1 MRCNEFLINYGG
13 EWLDVDA
20 QSVGGFDF
28 TTLWTL
34 DSTRAVEKGR
44 TMDLSVPATKKNT
57 MAFNS
62 HKMIPGEGMRRGIN
76 GMVVA
81 GGVNITGKIYVTE
94 YSGGRYSL
102 MMAYGNDF
110 AGFGDVYYRTAFASD
125 TMTFQ
130 GKENPVKSGAV
141 PGFGWYEYYN
151 ALHPHAV
158 TDSPPTMFPVTNLGH
173 VIDRLAAYFG
183 YTVNYPDISLGRG
196 YQASAYGLIL
206 PSFGVQ
212 SIQGGADVGG
222 RAMGGFSYTL
232 TGAATLA
239 DLGLEVVTLE
249 AVRGYTIQV
258 VSIEYFRATKPVH
271 ISIPD
276 NSNVVVFGRN
286 PYDLRNDWEGTQGA
300 EFDLAPGDVFSFA
313 RPDEWHTVA
322 GEHYWNRYR
331 VPPAFEGN
339 VTVTFSVTRAAEY
352 PAPGDTMYL
361 AYALPEHPLEWW
373 LDAYCNII
381 FAAWTVDEDTK
392 TITVK
397 TYGERLG
404 DALADTDKHIS
415 LEKEKM
421 IAVEN
426 VKRYIDGFAQHNH
439 TRCAGDYEGLGSVNP
454 FDRDLRMDNDYLPHE
469 RDMEEI
475 PFNDGGIAGGSD
487 TRYYLD
493 INDVY
498 KDSVGN
504 YVYDGILTVFFEN
517 TVNSDGAV
525 HLTEILNLGI
535 GFSPE
540 NTALPETFPLFKN
553 ILEDIDGNKYDA
565 VVIGDQVWMAENLRT
580 THYAD
585 GTAVTYKDMTS
596 SQFTLRERGLFYNWS
611 AVMHGASSSTS
622 IPSGVQGVAPTGWHV
637 PSKKEFIKLNNY
649 LQTRPD
655 CWVGDPQNTAKS
667 MASQYGWEESTT
679 EYAVGN
685 DQSQN
690 NNSSLNLTPVGAF
703 ANNTVYALGY
713 AVVSNTTEAGNSH
726 TFINPFILGAG
737 SVSPGLSALY
747 SKEVYYLSVRCV
759 YDGTAKDFIDKYI
772 ANCKSYSIANAF
784 SASVRLL
791 LPLSRFTKLDG
802 GSCVSFHGRNFVV
815 KNAKWGEGVAQLE
828 LVCIPP
834 QIPDHRIF
842 VKQVSV
848 KNVTCFDGADG
859 EIQVEA
865 INGTAPYTYSL
876 HSDFSD
882 SNNTGVFTGL
892 AVTGPVQEGTDQY
905 GGIVYCYK
913 TVYVRDADGNT
924 ATGAVRLQSP
934 VELEWLD
941 VPDDMTVYCDEG
953 KSYATVDL
961 SMIHPSTR
969 ANGYFE
975 NIAGKSPDDHYQ
987 ESTLTDGH
995 YVPHNI
1001 SLYAENDCDETDVAS
1016 FNITVLPN
1024 L

>member
-1 MRCNEFLINYGG
+1 MRGNEFLINYGG

-34 DSTRAVEKGR
+34 DSTRATEKGR

-62 HKMIPGEGMRRGIN
+62 HKLIPGEGMRRGIN

-125 TMTFQ
+125 TMAFS
-130 GKENPVKSGAV
+130 GKVKPVTNGAV
-141 PGFGWYEYYN
+141 PDFGWYEYYN
-151 ALHPHAV
+151 AFHPHTFTNSPPALHPC
-158 TDSPPTMFPVTNLGH
+158 TNLGH

-183 YTVNYPDISLGRG
+183 YTVNYPDIALGIG
-196 YQASAYGLIL
+196 HQASAYGLIL

-212 SIQGGADVGG
+212 SIQGGADVSGS
-222 RAMGGFSYTL
+222 AMGGFSYTL

-249 AVRGYTIQV
+249 AARGYTIQV

-286 PYDLRNDWEGTQGA
+286 PYDLHNDWEGTQGA
-300 EFDLAPGDVFSFA
+300 EFDLAPGDVFSFS

-322 GEHYWNRYR
+322 GEYYWNRYR

-339 VTVTFSVTRAAEY
+339 VTVTFSVTRAAAY

-381 FAAWTVDEDTK
+381 FAAWTVDESTK

-404 DALADTDKHIS
+404 DALADTDKHIA

-439 TRCAGDYEGLGSVNP
+439 TRCAGDYDGLGSVYP
-454 FDRDLRMDNDYLPHE
+454 FDRDLRMDNDYLPQT

-475 PFNDGGIAGGSD
+475 PFNDGGITGGRD
-487 TRYYLD
+487 ERYYLD

-498 KDSVGN
+498 KDSGGN
-504 YVYDGILTVFFEN
+504 YAYDGIMTVFFEN

-525 HLTEILNLGI
+525 HLSEILNIGVGLGMS
-535 GFSPE
+535 G
-540 NTALPETFPLFKN
+540 
-553 ILEDIDGNKYDA
+553 YD
-565 VVIGDQVWMAENLRT
+565 
-580 THYAD
+580 
-585 GTAVTYKDMTS
+585 
-596 SQFTLRERGLFYNWS
+596 
-611 AVMHGASSSTS
+611 
-622 IPSGVQGVAPTGWHV
+622 
-637 PSKKEFIKLNNY
+637 
-649 LQTRPD
+649 
-655 CWVGDPQNTAKS
+655 
-667 MASQYGWEESTT
+667 
-679 EYAVGN
+679 
-685 DQSQN
+685 
-690 NNSSLNLTPVGAF
+690 
-703 ANNTVYALGY
+703 
-713 AVVSNTTEAGNSH
+713 
-726 TFINPFILGAG
+726 
-737 SVSPGLSALY
+737 
-747 SKEVYYLSVRCV
+747 
-759 YDGTAKDFIDKYI
+759 
-772 ANCKSYSIANAF
+772 IANAF
-784 SASVRLL
+784 SASVRLM
-791 LPLSRFTKLDG
+791 LPLFRFAQLGG
-802 GSCVSFHGRNFVV
+802 GSCVSFHGRNFMV
-815 KNAKWGEGVAQLE
+815 KNAKWSDGVAQLE
-828 LVCIPP
+828 MVCIPP
-834 QIPDHRIF
+834 QIPDHRIL
-842 VKQVSV
+842 VKELSV

-865 INGTAPYTYSL
+865 IGGTAPYTYSL
-876 HSDFSD
+876 NPDFSD

-905 GGIVYCYK
+905 GWIVYCYK

-934 VELEWLD
+934 VELEWMD
-941 VPDDMTVYCDEG
+941 VPGDMTVYCDAG
-953 KSYATVDL
+953 QNYATVDL
-961 SMIHPSTR
+961 SGIRPSTT
-969 ANGYFE
+969 ANNFVALPPG
-975 NIAGKSPDDHYQ
+975 GVSPDNRYYYTEDAQHNP
-987 ESTLTDGH
+987 
-995 YVPHNI
+995 VPQQI
-1001 SLYAENDCDETDVAS
+1001 SYYGANDCGEEAYST
-1016 FNITVLPN
+1016 FTITVLQNP
-1024 L
+1024 

>member
-1 MRCNEFLINYGG
+1 MICNKFLINYGG

-34 DSTRAVEKGR
+34 DSTRATEKGR

-62 HKMIPGEGMRRGIN
+62 HKMIPGEGMRKGIN

-110 AGFGDVYYRTAFASD
+110 AGFGDVYYRTAFAAD
-125 TMTFQ
+125 TIAFT
-130 GKENPVKSGAV
+130 GKGNPVRGGAV
-141 PGFGWYEYYN
+141 PDFGWYEYYN
-151 ALHPHAV
+151 AFHPHAV
-158 TDSPPTMFPVTNLGH
+158 TNSPPALHPCTNLGH

-183 YTVNYPDISLGRG
+183 YTVNYPDIALGRG

-212 SIQGGADVGG
+212 SIQGGADVSGS
-222 RAMGGFSYTL
+222 AMGGFSYTL

-249 AVRGYTIQV
+249 AARGHTIQV

-276 NSNVVVFGRN
+276 NSNIVVFGRN
-286 PYDLRNDWEGTQGA
+286 PYDLHNDWEGTQGA

-322 GEHYWNRYR
+322 GEYYWNRYR

-339 VTVTFSVTRAAEY
+339 VTVTISVTRAASY

-381 FAAWTVDEDTK
+381 FAAWTVDESTK

-404 DALADTDKHIS
+404 DALADSDKHIA
-415 LEKEKM
+415 LEDEKM

-426 VKRYIDGFAQHNH
+426 VKRYIDGFSQHNH
-439 TRCAGDYEGLGSVNP
+439 TRCDGDYEGLGSVYP
-454 FDRDLRMDNDYLPHE
+454 FDRDLRMDNDYLPQSN
-469 RDMEEI
+469 DMAEI
-475 PFNDGGIAGGSD
+475 PFNDGGITGGSD
-487 TRYYLD
+487 GRYYLD
-493 INDVY
+493 LNDVN
-498 KDSVGN
+498 KDSGGN

-525 HLTEILNLGI
+525 HITEIINI
-535 GFSPE
+535 GVGMDMRKVDVVNQTDTVVPSS
-540 NTALPETFPLFKN
+540 
-553 ILEDIDGNKYDA
+553 YDPDYQA
-565 VVIGDQVWMAENLRT
+565 YSVENLT
-580 THYAD
+580 NAYSGITSATYANIYL
-585 GTAVTYKDMTS
+585 T
-596 SQFTLRERGLFYNWS
+596 RGAEEETWIFYNFALNIPLNATINS
-611 AVMHGASSSTS
+611 VLVRTRSQVSTIANTTISIRQAQFYAGSTPKGSPVSLQNTPTTQTLNTGALTAAELNQAKIRWYCKRGTNNVNSSS
-622 IPSGVQGVAPTGWHV
+622 
-637 PSKKEFIKLNNY
+637 FIRIRGAEIEVEYTYNDITY
-649 LQTRPD
+649 
-655 CWVGDPQNTAKS
+655 
-667 MASQYGWEESTT
+667 
-679 EYAVGN
+679 YAVA
-685 DQSQN
+685 
-690 NNSSLNLTPVGAF
+690 T
-703 ANNTVYALGY
+703 
-713 AVVSNTTEAGNSH
+713 
-726 TFINPFILGAG
+726 
-737 SVSPGLSALY
+737 
-747 SKEVYYLSVRCV
+747 
-759 YDGTAKDFIDKYI
+759 
-772 ANCKSYSIANAF
+772 AF
-784 SASVRLL
+784 SASVRML
-791 LPLSRFTKLDG
+791 LPLFRFNKIDG

-815 KNAKWGEGVAQLE
+815 KNAKWGDGVAQLE
-828 LVCIPP
+828 LVCMPP
-834 QIPDHRIF
+834 QIPERNILLREL
-842 VKQVSV
+842 SV

-876 HSDFSD
+876 NSDFSN
-882 SNNTGVFTGL
+882 SNNTGIFTGL
-892 AVTGPVQEGTDQY
+892 AVTGSVQESTDQY

-941 VPDDMTVYCDEG
+941 VPSDMTVYCDEG
-953 KSYATVDL
+953 ENYATVDL

-969 ANGYFE
+969 ANNFVALPPG
-975 NIAGKSPDDHYQ
+975 GVSPDNKYYYTEDAQHNP
-987 ESTLTDGH
+987 
-995 YVPHNI
+995 VPQQI
-1001 SLYAENDCDETDVAS
+1001 SYYGANDCGEEAYAT
-1016 FNITVLPN
+1016 FTITVLQNP
-1024 L
+1024 

>member
-1 MRCNEFLINYGG
+1 MRGNEFLINYGG

-34 DSTRAVEKGR
+34 DSTRATEKGR

-62 HKMIPGEGMRRGIN
+62 HKLIPGEGMRRGIN

-125 TMTFQ
+125 TMAFS
-130 GKENPVKSGAV
+130 GKEKPVTNGAV
-141 PGFGWYEYYN
+141 PNFGWYEYYN
-151 ALHPHAV
+151 AFHPHTVTNSPPALHPC
-158 TDSPPTMFPVTNLGH
+158 TNLGH
-173 VIDRLAAYFG
+173 VIDSLAAYFG
-183 YTVNYPDISLGRG
+183 YTVNYPDIALGRG
-196 YQASAYGLIL
+196 YQAHAYGLVL

-212 SIQGGADVGG
+212 SIQGGSDVSGS
-222 RAMGGFSYTL
+222 AMGGFSYTL
-232 TGAATLA
+232 SGAATLA

-258 VSIEYFRATKPVH
+258 VSIEYLRATKPVH

-286 PYDLRNDWEGTQGA
+286 PYDLHNDWEGTQGA
-300 EFDLAPGDVFSFA
+300 EFDLSVGDVFSFA

-322 GEHYWNRYR
+322 GEYYWNRYR

-404 DALADTDKHIS
+404 DALADAGKHIA
-415 LEKEKM
+415 LEKEKVM
-421 IAVEN
+421 EMES

-439 TRCAGDYEGLGSVNP
+439 TRCAGDYEGLGSVYP
-454 FDRDLRMDNDYLPHE
+454 FDRDLRMDNDYLPQS

-475 PFNDGGIAGGSD
+475 PFNDGGVTGGGD
-487 TRYYLD
+487 ERYYLD

-498 KDSVGN
+498 KDSGGN

-517 TVNSDGAV
+517 TQTSDGAV

-535 GFSPE
+535 GLGMEKAVSSSVSTESNP
-540 NTALPETFPLFKN
+540 
-553 ILEDIDGNKYDA
+553 ISYDPDY
-565 VVIGDQVWMAENLRT
+565 VLRT
-580 THYAD
+580 ASTNLGYAFAGID
-585 GTAVTYKDMTS
+585 STNYAQLQCIYGEDEVSYI
-596 SQFTLRERGLFYNWS
+596 FYNFNFN
-611 AVMHGASSSTS
+611 
-622 IPSGVQGVAPTGWHV
+622 IPSGAVIDSVDCKVKCYRNANTGYSDCTLQLYSGSTPKGVATAITSNQTIDIITLTPGSWTAA
-637 PSKKEFIKLNNY
+637 ELNAAKLRFYAKRDSTYTQNNRY
-649 LQTRPD
+649 LRL
-655 CWVGDPQNTAKS
+655 
-667 MASQYGWEESTT
+667 YGATLTVEYTVNGVKR
-679 EYAVGN
+679 YAV
-685 DQSQN
+685 
-690 NNSSLNLTPVGAF
+690 SS
-703 ANNTVYALGY
+703 
-713 AVVSNTTEAGNSH
+713 
-726 TFINPFILGAG
+726 
-737 SVSPGLSALY
+737 
-747 SKEVYYLSVRCV
+747 
-759 YDGTAKDFIDKYI
+759 
-772 ANCKSYSIANAF
+772 AF

-791 LPLSRFTKLDG
+791 LPLFRFAQLDG

-815 KNAKWGEGVAQLE
+815 KNAKWSEGVAQLE
-828 LVCIPP
+828 LIYIPP
-834 QIPDHRIF
+834 LIP
-842 VKQVSV
+842 VKNMMLRTLSIT
-848 KNVTCFDGADG
+848 NVTCFDGADG

-876 HSDFSD
+876 NADFSD

-892 AVTGPVQEGTDQY
+892 AITGPVQEGTDQY

-913 TVYVRDADGNT
+913 TIYVRDADGNT
-924 ATGAVRLQSP
+924 ASGSVRLQSP
-934 VELEWLD
+934 VELGWLD
-941 VPDDMTVYCDEG
+941 VPGDMTVYCDDG
-953 KSYATVDL
+953 QSYATVDL
-961 SMIHPSTR
+961 SMIHPSTT
-969 ANGYFE
+969 ANNFVALPPG
-975 NIAGKSPDDHYQ
+975 GVSPDNKYYYTEDAQHNP
-987 ESTLTDGH
+987 
-995 YVPHNI
+995 VPQQI
-1001 SLYAENDCDETDVAS
+1001 SYYGANDCGEEAYAT
-1016 FNITVLPN
+1016 FTITVLQNP
-1024 L
+1024 

>member
-1 MRCNEFLINYGG
+1 MRGNEFLINYGG

-34 DSTRAVEKGR
+34 DSTRATEKGR

-62 HKMIPGEGMRRGIN
+62 HKLIPGEGMRRGIN

-110 AGFGDVYYRTAFASD
+110 AGFGDVYYRTAFVSD

-130 GKENPVKSGAV
+130 GKERPDTSGAV
-141 PGFGWYEYYN
+141 PDFGWYEYYN
-151 ALHPHAV
+151 AFHPHTVTNSPPALHPC
-158 TDSPPTMFPVTNLGH
+158 TNLGH
-173 VIDRLAAYFG
+173 VIDSLAAYFG
-183 YTVNYPDISLGRG
+183 YTVNYPDILLGRG
-196 YQASAYGLIL
+196 YQAHAYGLIL

-212 SIQGGADVGG
+212 SIQGGADVSGS
-222 RAMGGFSYTL
+222 AMGGFSYTL
-232 TGAATLA
+232 SGAATLA
-239 DLGLEVVTLE
+239 DLGLEIVTLE

-286 PYDLRNDWEGTQGA
+286 QYDLHNDWEGTQGA
-300 EFDLAPGDVFSFA
+300 EFDLSVGDVFSFA

-322 GEHYWNRYR
+322 GEYYWNRYR

-339 VTVTFSVTRAAEY
+339 VTVTFSVTRSAEY

-381 FAAWTVDEDTK
+381 FAAWTVDESTK

-404 DALADTDKHIS
+404 DALADTDKHIA

-439 TRCAGDYEGLGSVNP
+439 TRCAGDYEGLGSVYP

-475 PFNDGGIAGGSD
+475 PFNDGGITGGSD
-487 TRYYLD
+487 ESYYLD
-493 INDVY
+493 INDIY
-498 KDSVGN
+498 KDSGGN
-504 YVYDGILTVFFEN
+504 YVYDGILTVFYEN
-517 TVNSDGAV
+517 TVNGDGAV
-525 HLTEILNLGI
+525 HLTEILNLGV
-535 GFSPE
+535 GLWMS
-540 NTALPETFPLFKN
+540 
-553 ILEDIDGNKYDA
+553 GYD
-565 VVIGDQVWMAENLRT
+565 
-580 THYAD
+580 
-585 GTAVTYKDMTS
+585 
-596 SQFTLRERGLFYNWS
+596 
-611 AVMHGASSSTS
+611 
-622 IPSGVQGVAPTGWHV
+622 
-637 PSKKEFIKLNNY
+637 
-649 LQTRPD
+649 
-655 CWVGDPQNTAKS
+655 
-667 MASQYGWEESTT
+667 
-679 EYAVGN
+679 
-685 DQSQN
+685 
-690 NNSSLNLTPVGAF
+690 
-703 ANNTVYALGY
+703 
-713 AVVSNTTEAGNSH
+713 
-726 TFINPFILGAG
+726 
-737 SVSPGLSALY
+737 
-747 SKEVYYLSVRCV
+747 
-759 YDGTAKDFIDKYI
+759 
-772 ANCKSYSIANAF
+772 IANAF

-791 LPLSRFTKLDG
+791 LPLFRFAQLDG

-834 QIPDHRIF
+834 QIPDHRIL
-842 VKQVSV
+842 VKELSV

-865 INGTAPYTYSL
+865 VNGTAPYTYSL
-876 HSDFSD
+876 NADFSNT
-882 SNNTGVFTGL
+882 NNTGVFTGL
-892 AVTGPVQEGTDQY
+892 SVTGPVQEGTDQY
-905 GGIVYCYK
+905 GGILYCYK
-913 TVYVRDADGNT
+913 TVYVRDADGKT

-934 VELEWLD
+934 VEFEFLD
-941 VPDDMTVYCDEG
+941 CPG
-953 KSYATVDL
+953 DL
-961 SMIHPSTR
+961 SFFAPPGAEYIILTPGVEFTVPTLSTT
-969 ANGYFE
+969 ANNGSIRYPQGTGYPPVYDTEIIDGKEVRHYHFE
-975 NIAGKSPDDHYQ
+975 KGKTYNIKYEA
-987 ESTLTDGH
+987 L
-995 YVPHNI
+995 
-1001 SLYAENDCDETDVAS
+1001 NDCIEDTIS
-1016 FNITVLPN
+1016 CIFNITILPSE
-1024 L
+1024 

>member
-1 MRCNEFLINYGG
+1 
-13 EWLDVDA
+13 
-20 QSVGGFDF
+20 
-28 TTLWTL
+28 
-34 DSTRAVEKGR
+34 
-44 TMDLSVPATKKNT
+44 
-57 MAFNS
+57 
-62 HKMIPGEGMRRGIN
+62 
-76 GMVVA
+76 
-81 GGVNITGKIYVTE
+81 
-94 YSGGRYSL
+94 
-102 MMAYGNDF
+102 
-110 AGFGDVYYRTAFASD
+110 VYYRNAFASD
-125 TMTFQ
+125 KLSFS
-130 GKENPVKSGAV
+130 GKEKPVTNGAV
-141 PGFGWYEYYN
+141 PDFGWYEYYN
-151 ALHPHAV
+151 AFHPHTV
-158 TDSPPTMFPVTNLGH
+158 TDSPPTLHPCTNLGH

-183 YTVNYPDISLGRG
+183 YTVNYPDIALGRG

-286 PYDLRNDWEGTQGA
+286 PYDLHNDWEGTQGA
-300 EFDLAPGDVFSFA
+300 EFDLATGDVFSFA

-322 GEHYWNRYR
+322 GEYYWNRYR

-381 FAAWTVDEDTK
+381 FAAWTVDESTK

-404 DALADTDKHIS
+404 DALADAGKHIA
-415 LEKEKM
+415 LEDEKVM
-421 IAVEN
+421 EVEN

-454 FDRDLRMDNDYLPHE
+454 FDRDLRMDNDYLPQS
-469 RDMEEI
+469 RDMATI
-475 PFNDGGIAGGSD
+475 PFNDGGITGGRD
-487 TRYYLD
+487 ERYYLD

-498 KDSVGN
+498 KDSGGN

-517 TVNSDGAV
+517 TVNSEGAV
-525 HLTEILNLGI
+525 HLSEILNLGV
-535 GFSPE
+535 GFGMS
-540 NTALPETFPLFKN
+540 
-553 ILEDIDGNKYDA
+553 GYD
-565 VVIGDQVWMAENLRT
+565 
-580 THYAD
+580 
-585 GTAVTYKDMTS
+585 
-596 SQFTLRERGLFYNWS
+596 
-611 AVMHGASSSTS
+611 
-622 IPSGVQGVAPTGWHV
+622 
-637 PSKKEFIKLNNY
+637 
-649 LQTRPD
+649 
-655 CWVGDPQNTAKS
+655 
-667 MASQYGWEESTT
+667 
-679 EYAVGN
+679 
-685 DQSQN
+685 
-690 NNSSLNLTPVGAF
+690 
-703 ANNTVYALGY
+703 
-713 AVVSNTTEAGNSH
+713 
-726 TFINPFILGAG
+726 
-737 SVSPGLSALY
+737 
-747 SKEVYYLSVRCV
+747 
-759 YDGTAKDFIDKYI
+759 
-772 ANCKSYSIANAF
+772 IANAF

-791 LPLSRFTKLDG
+791 LPLFRFAGIGG

-815 KNAKWGEGVAQLE
+815 RNAKWSEGVAQLE

-848 KNVTCFDGADG
+848 KNVTCFDGAYG

-865 INGTAPYTYSL
+865 IGGTAPYTYSL
-876 HSDFSD
+876 NPDFSD
-882 SNNTGVFTGL
+882 SNNTGIFTGL
-892 AVTGPVQEGTDQY
+892 AVTGPVQEGTDEY

-913 TVYVRDADGNT
+913 TIYVRDADGNT
-924 ATGAVRLQSP
+924 ATCSVRLQSP

-953 KSYATVDL
+953 QSYATVDL